1 MGADAGRPRRG
12 LPLLALLAL
21 VLLPGVA
28 SAHRGHAV
36 WTDITWAGDRF
47 EIVHRMHL
55 ADAIS
60 VNRFMG
66 GRDAIEAP
74 RSLARVALYIEERF
88 ILAPEA
94 AGREPYALE
103 TIGAEI
109 EDDFIFVYQEWTAT
123 LPTRFP
129 ALAHRVLLDIEPE
142 AQAFVRIQGPGLDEE
157 RTRAPGSVLLSA
169 RAGAARRAA

>member
-1 MGADAGRPRRG
+1 MRRG
-12 LPLLALLAL
+12 LLPAALLLLL
-21 VLLPGVA
+21 VSGFV

-74 RSLARVALYIEERF
+74 RSLARVALYVEERF
-88 ILAPEA
+88 HLPAESGVERPRFA
-94 AGREPYALE
+94 

-109 EDDFIFVYQEWTAT
+109 EDDFIFVYQEWITD
-123 LPTRFP
+123 LPERFP
-129 ALAHRVLLDIEPE
+129 ALANRVLLDIEPE
-142 AQAFVRIQGPGLDEE
+142 AQAFLRIQGPGLAEE
-157 RTRAPGSVLLSA
+157 RQRVPGPAHL
-169 RAGAARRAA
+169 